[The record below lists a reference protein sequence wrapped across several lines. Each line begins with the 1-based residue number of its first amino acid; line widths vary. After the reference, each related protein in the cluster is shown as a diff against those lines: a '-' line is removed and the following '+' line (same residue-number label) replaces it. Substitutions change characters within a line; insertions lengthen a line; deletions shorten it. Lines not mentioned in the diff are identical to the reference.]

1 MPYRE
6 YMCIRST
13 SISMRFTVVGH
24 DFNVNETT
32 ICIKYSVFK
41 QKHTENKVIYGLVGE
56 DVVSRGSKT
65 PNPAF
70 PLVIV

>member
-6 YMCIRST
+6 YVCIRST
-13 SISMRFTVVGH
+13 SISMSFRVVGH

-41 QKHTENKVIYGLVGE
+41 QKHTENTVIY
-56 DVVSRGSKT
+56 
-65 PNPAF
+65 
-70 PLVIV
+70 